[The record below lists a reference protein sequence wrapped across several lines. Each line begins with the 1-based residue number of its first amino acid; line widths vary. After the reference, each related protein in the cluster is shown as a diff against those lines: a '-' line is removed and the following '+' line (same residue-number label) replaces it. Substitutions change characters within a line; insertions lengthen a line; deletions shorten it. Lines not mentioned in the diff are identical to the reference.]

1 MKDLDRLVEWF
12 KKRVSVHKHEEHH
25 LKFIMTEYAKI
36 YHTEQLAL
44 CGVVATLPN
53 IESDEFKEFLISEGF
68 TKTLNSFLYKRGDDE
83 YDKDILY
90 THFCNV
96 IEFGN

>member
-12 KKRVSVHKHEEHH
+12 KKRVSVHKYEEHH

-44 CGVVATLPN
+44 CGVVERYLFEGRDLTNNEPFKKVIDAEN
-53 IESDEFKEFLISEGF
+53 RESAIADMEVTYPHLKWVMT
-68 TKTLNSFLYKRGDDE
+68 TK
-83 YDKDILY
+83 
-90 THFCNV
+90 V
-96 IEFGN
+96 